1 MHVQQGQQ
9 SYTGGSLHGKG
20 RQHSSC
26 CHGPRLPGGV
36 AGDQAGLSLPPTSG
50 SSGAG
55 LALALSTISGR
66 PGSLA
71 SPTSVSAIQVP
82 LLRCPA
88 GQAEQ
93 VLDVK
98 VA

>member
-36 AGDQAGLSLPPTSG
+36 AGDHRPPALVEQDCPLLFPPSQAKQVPWLPRPLSQ
-50 SSGAG
+50 AM
-55 LALALSTISGR
+55 
-66 PGSLA
+66 
-71 SPTSVSAIQVP
+71 QVP

-93 VLDVK
+93 VLDVE